1 MAKIK
6 SIPKLDKIG
15 IRLSKKGY
23 YFNTTK
29 KGEVST
35 CRGSVRHCI
44 SFQEKFS
51 KINKKVN
58 INLIMFVEIDD
69 ESY

>member
-15 IRLSKKGY
+15 IKLSRNGY
-23 YFNTTK
+23 YFKTTK

-35 CRGSVRHCI
+35 CRGSIKHCI
-44 SFQEKFS
+44 SFQEELS

-58 INLIMFVEIDD
+58 LYLVMLVEIDY